1 MWKISLFIVHVY
13 VANFR
18 LDAIPRNLTT
28 LARELFRTAVCLK
41 PRLVHS
47 GLDRIY
53 ENFGSQGSMAGS
65 DNIFNIDGISKY
77 SYDT

>member
-1 MWKISLFIVHVY
+1 MYKISLFIVRMCVEI
-13 VANFR
+13 FR

-65 DNIFNIDGISKY
+65 DNIFNIDGISK
-77 SYDT
+77 